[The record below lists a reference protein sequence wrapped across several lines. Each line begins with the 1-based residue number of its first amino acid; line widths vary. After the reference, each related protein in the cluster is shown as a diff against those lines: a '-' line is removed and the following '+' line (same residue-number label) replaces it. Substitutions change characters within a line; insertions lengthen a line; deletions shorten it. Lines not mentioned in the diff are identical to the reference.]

1 VVVVKKPVQTET
13 GVEEGST
20 ATATAT
26 TTQAVGSAGEIPDA
40 DG

>member
-1 VVVVKKPVQTET
+1 VVVVEKPVQTES
-13 GVEEGST
+13 GVEEGS
-20 ATATAT
+20 TATAT